1 MKVYEKGMKSLLM
14 EADALRQEVAI
25 CKSNLE
31 KAQEQVLLLY
41 SFPLDYRHAL
51 HTK

>member
-1 MKVYEKGMKSLLM
+1 MKVYEKGMKSLLV

-31 KAQEQVLLLY
+31 KARVQVFLHY
-41 SFPLDYRHAL
+41 SLPLDHRNA
-51 HTK
+51 